1 MPDSRRQ
8 KCSAFVS
15 AVYGIRI
22 TSPWPLGCHRSS
34 GADWPELELRETA
47 APLHPDPAP
56 AADPRPTQDW
66 FRYERLAD
74 GSDYLRWSGLSEFTI
89 SPDGRRIACRVLD
102 RCPRETL
109 LVYLLGQ
116 VLSFALVKRGVEPL
130 HATAVMIDGEAVAF
144 VGDCGYGKS
153 TLGAAFLQEGCALLT
168 DDLLV
173 VTERGGRVSAYP
185 GPARIKLLPGVARRL
200 LGRTTVGTPM
210 NAGTT
215 KLVIPLDG
223 GGAAPGPGPFP
234 LRAIYVLNAPRER
247 SRRTGIAIRSLPP
260 RRAFLAVVRNTF
272 NPVVAEPARLGR
284 LLDQA
289 ARLALKVPLKSLSF
303 PRTWASLPAVR
314 RAIRADL
321 EA

>member
-1 MPDSRRQ
+1 VSRV
-8 KCSAFVS
+8 CVS
-15 AVYGIRI
+15 GLHGIRI
-22 TSPWPLGCHRSS
+22 TSPWPLGGHRGPGS
-34 GADWPELELRETA
+34 GWPELELREAA
-47 APLHPDPAP
+47 APLR
-56 AADPRPTQDW
+56 ADPPPTKESPKRQDW

-74 GSDYLRWSGLSEFTI
+74 GSNYLRWSGLSEFTI

-247 SRRTGIAIRSLPP
+247 SRRTGIAIRSLPL

-272 NPVVAEPARLGR
+272 NPVVADPARLGR